1 MRIFR
6 LLIVLL
12 SGIAQFEWCPYAL
25 AHTTSDA
32 FITLDVE
39 GLSLSGQY
47 DISLQDLELLLN
59 VDTNHDEKI
68 TWGELLAKESDV
80 FRYLTQHLIIKNGNV
95 HCEIQPIDLQVSDLN
110 RGMFA
115 SVIFETSCTHVPLTS
130 LTVEYSGMFEEDAK
144 HRGLVSISHRDQ
156 ADSYVLSGENRSFEY
171 NLAAKSASTKITQF
185 ILEGINHIFYGIDHM
200 LFLVALVLPAV
211 YNIRQKKYI
220 PKEGFRDVIFSAL
233 KVVTAFTAAHT
244 LTLCLTSFALIDP
257 PPSRLVESLVA
268 LTILLTSLN
277 NLRPIVVYNFWIVG
291 FLFGLVHG
299 VGYASVLT
307 DLGLSGW
314 SLAKPLIGF
323 NLGVE
328 LAQLVILGLF
338 LPPAFALR
346 FTSFYYLVFLM
357 AGSFVTA
364 ALASVWLYEQVVGR
378 SVLFF

>member
-12 SGIAQFEWCPYAL
+12 SGIAQFEWCPHAL
-25 AHTTSDA
+25 AHDTSDA
-32 FITLDVE
+32 FITIDIE

-59 VDTNHDEKI
+59 VDGNHDEKI
-68 TWGELLAKESDV
+68 TWGELLAKEADV
-80 FRYLTQHLIIKNGNV
+80 FRYLTRHLIIKNENV

-115 SVIFETSCTHVPLTS
+115 SVIFETSCDRVPKTNLN
-130 LTVEYSGMFEEDAK
+130 VEYSGMFEEDAK
-144 HRGLVSISHRDQ
+144 HRGLLSISHRDET
-156 ADSYVLSGENRSFEY
+156 DSFVLSRENRSLKYSMAE
-171 NLAAKSASTKITQF
+171 KSAGTKITQF
-185 ILEGINHIFYGIDHM
+185 ILEGINHIFHGIDHM

-211 YNIRQKKYI
+211 YDIRQKKYI
-220 PKEGFRDVIFSAL
+220 PKEGFRDVIFSAF

-257 PPSRLVESLVA
+257 PPSRVVEGLVA

-277 NLRPIVVYNFWIVG
+277 NLRPVVVYNFWLVG
-291 FLFGLVHG
+291 FLFGLIHG
-299 VGYASVLT
+299 IGYASVLT

-323 NLGVE
+323 NVGVE
-328 LAQLVILGLF
+328 LAQLVILAVF

-346 FTSFYYLVFLM
+346 FTSFYYLLFLV
-357 AGSFVTA
+357 AGSCVTA
-364 ALASVWLYEQVVGR
+364 ALASVWLYEQVAGR

>member
-1 MRIFR
+1 
-6 LLIVLL
+6 
-12 SGIAQFEWCPYAL
+12 
-25 AHTTSDA
+25 
-32 FITLDVE
+32 
-39 GLSLSGQY
+39 
-47 DISLQDLELLLN
+47 
-59 VDTNHDEKI
+59 
-68 TWGELLAKESDV
+68 
-80 FRYLTQHLIIKNGNV
+80 
-95 HCEIQPIDLQVSDLN
+95 
-110 RGMFA
+110 
-115 SVIFETSCTHVPLTS
+115 
-130 LTVEYSGMFEEDAK
+130 
-144 HRGLVSISHRDQ
+144 VSISHRDQ

-220 PKEGFRDVIFSAL
+220 PKEGLGDVIFSAL